1 VPQVFTPGLA
11 KGSVSKPIPPVTL
24 CPTLLLIRKFM
35 PASSGTIV
43 ICFFKTLFMDTKDN
57 DIERNRPSEKGRSN
71 DDNLRDHTAT
81 QPGVSTISSSSTDD
95 TNNHLTRTTSDGFTE
110 DLQDEA
116 DADPTFDEGR

>member
-1 VPQVFTPGLA
+1 
-11 KGSVSKPIPPVTL
+11 
-24 CPTLLLIRKFM
+24 
-35 PASSGTIV
+35 
-43 ICFFKTLFMDTKDN
+43 MDTKDN

-116 DADPTFDEGR
+116 DADPTFDEVGENDE